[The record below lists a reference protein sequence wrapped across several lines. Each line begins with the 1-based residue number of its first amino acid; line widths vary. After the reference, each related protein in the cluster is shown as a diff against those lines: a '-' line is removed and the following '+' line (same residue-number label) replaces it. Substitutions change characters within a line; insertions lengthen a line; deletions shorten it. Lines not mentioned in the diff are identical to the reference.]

1 VAGPSHDEL
10 LESLAPLLEAATP
23 GPWETAAGAPPVAP
37 LRSPSGEVL
46 FSPGPAARPADVA
59 LMRAAR
65 QAIPQLLAG
74 FAKGAAAEAVRDEL
88 QQQLDALQARH
99 DALLERQR
107 DLERL
112 LGEALLKVRED
123 GPDTP

>member
-1 VAGPSHDEL
+1 MAGPPHDEL

-37 LRSPSGEVL
+37 LRSSSGEVL

-59 LMRAAR
+59 LVRAAR
-65 QAIPQLLAG
+65 QAIPRLLAG
-74 FAKGAAAEAVRDEL
+74 FARGIAAGAVRDEL
-88 QQQLDALQARH
+88 QQQLDALQEKY
-99 DALLERQR
+99 DGLLQRQR

-123 GPDTP
+123 EPPP